1 MNLPIKFPNHADV
14 ITEEVARFRKLS
26 PEARVRELN
35 EMYRLYQFLIANSGR
50 PETLARLANED
61 EERNRRAIEEFAA
74 RHG

>member
-1 MNLPIKFPNHADV
+1 MNLPIKFHNHADV